1 MKHNKDCAIT
11 ELYKRVMP
19 ALKSKQ
25 KEFSLNKLTCITENM
40 IWNCL
45 RETKWGKGKV
55 TNLTLYDVVDDIFNL
70 TEQEI
75 IHYLNH
81 LEKRKKHD

>member
-1 MKHNKDCAIT
+1 MDENFKNIT

-25 KEFSLNKLTCITENM
+25 KEFSLKQLNCITENM

-45 RETKWGKGKV
+45 RETKWNKGKV
-55 TNLTLYDVVDDIFNL
+55 TNLTLYDVVEDIFNL
-70 TEQEI
+70 TEEEI
-75 IHYLNH
+75 IKFLNH